1 MIDSVDHPAWRAT
14 KESKL
19 DFGFSEEQEMLR
31 DAAKRFLTDNCS
43 TKFVRQMMAH
53 ESAHDAAFWGKLVGL
68 GWPGLMIPETYGG
81 QGGTFLDLTV
91 IAEEAG
97 KALIPEPFFATTM
110 LGAPLLLEGGSEA
123 QKKDLLAKMAAG
135 KMIATV
141 AIAEAAGRFDAGGV
155 ELKAVKKGSGYT
167 LTGEKFFVP
176 DAHVADVIFVVAR
189 TGAGTGE
196 EGLTILCIPAGEK
209 GVTVTQ
215 LKTVDMTRRM
225 CHVKFD
231 DVAAAEVIGKEG
243 AGGPILRRTLE
254 AGAAA
259 LSAELVGTAQKAL
272 DIAVEYAKTR
282 VQFGKPIGSFQ
293 AVKHKC
299 VDMMVAVENARS
311 LTYYACWTVDERVAE
326 SVSAVPMAK
335 AYASDMGKNV
345 TSEAIQVHGGIGF
358 TWEHD
363 MHLYHR
369 RALAGE
375 ANLGNA
381 PIHREVVART
391 LLG

>member
-1 MIDSVDHPAWRAT
+1 M
-14 KESKL
+14 

-31 DAAKRFLTDNCS
+31 EAAKRFLTDNCP
-43 TKFVRQMMAH
+43 TTFVRKMMAD
-53 ESAHDAAFWGKLVGL
+53 ETAHDRGFWQKLVGM
-68 GWPGLMIPETYGG
+68 GWPGLLIPEEYGG
-81 QGGTFLDLTV
+81 QGGSVLDITV
-91 IAEEAG
+91 IVEEAG
-97 KALIPEPFFATTM
+97 KALIPGPFFAAAL
-110 LGAPLLLEGGSEA
+110 LGVPIVLEGGSEEL
-123 QKKDLLAKMAAG
+123 KKRVLPKMASG
-135 KMIATV
+135 ECIGTV
-141 AIAEAAGRFDAGGV
+141 AIAEASGRFDAGGI
-155 ELKAVKKGSGYT
+155 ELKAQKKGTGYE
-167 LTGEKFFVP
+167 LSGEKFFVP
-176 DAHVADVIFVVAR
+176 DAHVANVIAVAAR
-189 TGAGTGE
+189 TSRASNPEDGITVFMVDPKA
-196 EGLTILCIPAGEK
+196 A

-215 LKTVDMTRRM
+215 LKTVDMTRRL

-231 DVAAAEVIGKEG
+231 KVKVDASGVLGKENQG
-243 AGGPILRRTLE
+243 WPILRRTLDI
-254 AGAAA
+254 ATAA
-259 LSAELVGTAQKAL
+259 LSAEMVGTAQKAL
-272 DIAVEYAKTR
+272 DISVEYAKTR

-311 LTYYACWTVDERVAE
+311 ITYYACWTVNERAAE
-326 SVSAVPMAK
+326 AATAVPMAK

-381 PIHREVVART
+381 PTHREVVAKS
-391 LLG
+391 LFA